1 MYYRE
6 NLRKYV
12 LRGGGEGGGGKIQ
25 GIILPRVFK
34 KYKICSKHTK
44 SLPIVD

>member
-12 LRGGGEGGGGKIQ
+12 LSGGGGGKIQ